1 MTISQQDALKG
12 SGLYDTMRRDI
23 VFGRL
28 PAGGK
33 LLLNDLR
40 NRYGV
45 SISTIREC
53 LSRLVAEGFVKS
65 EGHRGF
71 HVSPVTPEGLQDVA
85 ELRILLEGHALK
97 RSLEAGDTQW
107 EARIVAAHHKLHRM
121 EQKMA
126 AGDYAVRETWKQGDW
141 EFHQSLISACGSSE
155 LMFLHGTVFDKYLR
169 YQMRVLTFRGETA
182 AAEHRQLLKAALER
196 DADTAERILRR
207 HIEGGVNHALENW
220 QD

>member
-1 MTISQQDALKG
+1 MDMTQQDSLKG
-12 SGLYDTMRRDI
+12 SSLYDTMRRDI

-28 PAGGK
+28 PAGSK
-33 LLLNDLR
+33 LALNGLR
-40 NRYGV
+40 ESYGV

-53 LSRLVAEGFVKS
+53 LNRLVAEGFVKS

-71 HVSPVTPEGLQDVA
+71 HVSPVTPEGLQEVA
-85 ELRILLEGHALK
+85 ELRILLEAHALK
-97 RSLEAGDTQW
+97 RSMEAGDTQW

-126 AGDYAVRETWKQGDW
+126 AGDHAVRETWKQYDW
-141 EFHQSLISACGSSE
+141 EFHQSLISACGSAE
-155 LMFLHGTVFDKYLR
+155 LLFLHGTVFDKYLR

-182 AAEHRQLLKAALER
+182 AMEHRQLLKAALDR
-196 DADTAERILRR
+196 DADTAERILRQ
-207 HIEGGVNHALENW
+207 HIAGGVTHALENW